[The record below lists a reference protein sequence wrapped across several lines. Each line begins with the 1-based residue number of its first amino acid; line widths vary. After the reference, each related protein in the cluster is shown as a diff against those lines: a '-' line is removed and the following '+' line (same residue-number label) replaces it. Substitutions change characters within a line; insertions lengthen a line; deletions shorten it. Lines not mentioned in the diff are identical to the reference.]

1 MSSEFL
7 PEDNSSAKR
16 YPLWRDLSAGGGIA
30 SEDFVARAAL
40 HSGAERKPA
49 EGLNQFHSEYTRETA
64 PAKPAEAAERVGT
77 PVLIPLPPTRRVLV
91 TPRTVGIVAALF
103 VVGFAAAVG
112 FKQFQRS
119 PAAST
124 AYAPA
129 AAARPVDTPAPTG
142 PVDAAAADSHET
154 VAFAEPETLPRGTS
168 DSTAPAAV
176 ESPAAASTATALPAK
191 PEPERLNPR
200 DSRTTSAPPAAPA
213 PLPERPPAQLTAS
226 ARSAAAPAPSTPAP
240 PVAAPDP
247 APVAVTRET
256 PINAASTSGSVDV
269 AVPAAVRNTP
279 VATAGDITS
288 AAAVPT
294 TPERDLRPAPVD
306 RPVPALSTA
315 APAPIASTVTPATA
329 IERTLQGYQSAF
341 SRLDVNAVRQVWP
354 SVDQKALAKAFDQ
367 LRSEDLTLENCK
379 VTVSGANAVAACG
392 GKTEYVPKIG
402 SKSPR
407 VERHQWRISLQ
418 QVAERWVVRG
428 VDVTAP

>member
-7 PEDNSSAKR
+7 PEDNSGAKR
-16 YPLWRDLSAGGGIA
+16 YPLWRDLSASGRMA

-40 HSGAERKPA
+40 HAGAERKPA
-49 EGLNQFHSEYTRETA
+49 EGLNQFHSEYSRETA
-64 PAKPAEAAERVGT
+64 PAKPPEAAERIGT
-77 PVLIPLPPTRRVLV
+77 PVLIPLPPARRVVV
-91 TPRTVGIVAALF
+91 TPRTVGTVAALF

-112 FKQFQRS
+112 LKQFQRS

-124 AYAPA
+124 AHAPA
-129 AAARPVDTPAPTG
+129 AAVIPVDASAATR
-142 PVDAAAADSHET
+142 PVDAASADSHES
-154 VAFAEPETLPRGTS
+154 VALAEPEMLPRGTS
-168 DSTAPAAV
+168 DSKGPAAV
-176 ESPAAASTATALPAK
+176 EPPGAASTATALPAK
-191 PEPERLNPR
+191 PETERLNPR
-200 DSRTTSAPPAAPA
+200 DTRTTAAPVAAPA
-213 PLPERPPAQLTAS
+213 PQPERMPAQLTAS
-226 ARSAAAPAPSTPAP
+226 ARSAVAPAPSTPAP

-247 APVAVTRET
+247 APVAVPRET

-341 SRLDVNAVRQVWP
+341 SRRDVNAVRQVWP

-379 VTVSGANAVAACG
+379 VTVNGANAVAACG